1 MHSLGGPPPLNAQS
15 FGATAGRSGGAL
27 TAEDVQRALAG
38 VGPAGQAG
46 QAAQRQRPLSLLQ
59 IIKADDV
66 LPLLEDEQVREELVA
81 LLPEGLQTEEELKS
95 TLRSPQF
102 KQSLGALSAALQSE
116 NFNTVFANFGLDPRD
131 GAAAL
136 NLGDGIG
143 AFLQA
148 VQARADRGKSQD
160 GDKMEED
167 DFYN

>member
-1 MHSLGGPPPLNAQS
+1 MSKCVKSWLLCCRKGFRLR
-15 FGATAGRSGGAL
+15 RSSNPRCA
-27 TAEDVQRALAG
+27 V
-38 VGPAGQAG
+38 P
-46 QAAQRQRPLSLLQ
+46 S
-59 IIKADDV
+59 
-66 LPLLEDEQVREELVA
+66 
-81 LLPEGLQTEEELKS
+81 S
-95 TLRSPQF
+95 NSP
-102 KQSLGALSAALQSE
+102 LGALSAALQSE